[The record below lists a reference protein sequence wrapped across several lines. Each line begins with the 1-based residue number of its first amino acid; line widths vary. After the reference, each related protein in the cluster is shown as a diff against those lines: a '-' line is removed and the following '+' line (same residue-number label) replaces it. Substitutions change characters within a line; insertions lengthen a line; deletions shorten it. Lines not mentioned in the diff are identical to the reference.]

1 MLQRVHL
8 RDVEGVP
15 ARRVGCTCE
24 MWRVYPRDVEGA
36 PARREAWK
44 VNNFRRKSTFSGK
57 ESTSP
62 VKVVNCSQTRQST

>member
-15 ARRVGCTCE
+15 ARRGGCTCE
-24 MWRVYPRDVEGA
+24 MWRVYLRD
-36 PARREAWK
+36 ARRRK
-44 VNNFRRKSTFSGK
+44 VNNFRLKSTFSGK